1 MTDDKDILTG
11 TALEEDAAVEPK
23 LRPQTLAEYIGQ
35 TKIRENL
42 GVFLSAARGR
52 GEPLDHVL
60 LTGPPGLGKTTLAH
74 IVAREMGAGLRLTSG
89 PMIVRAGD
97 LAGIL
102 TNLQPRDVLFVDE
115 IHRLSPA
122 VEEIL
127 YPAMEDYRLD
137 VLIGEGPMART
148 MKVELPPFTL
158 IGATTRPGL
167 LSQPLHARF
176 GITLRLDF
184 YDVAALAQI
193 VRRSADILGIRV
205 DEGAAREIG
214 GRSRGTP
221 RIANRLLRRLRDFAE
236 VGGKRVDRPRDG
248 AGGAD
253 AAGGGRARLRRA
265 RPPNPDDHHRQVRRR
280 AGRRRLDR
288 RLARRGPRH
297 ARGPLRALSDPGGL
311 SPAYPAGPRGVGR
324 GLPPP
329 GDHSAAPGRVAVLSR
344 PLFPQPVES
353 PTPRS
358 SESAVERASRLPAF
372 KKGVLIYNP
381 TAGQRDLR
389 PLMDALI
396 ERMRARGLTLVN
408 APTTGPGHATEIVR
422 AFLPLKPDVV
432 AACGGDGTISEVAQG
447 LSGSGIP
454 LAVLPG
460 GTSNVLARELGIP
473 LDPDLAAALLFDRKD
488 PGRPACCSPTT
499 GRSCSGPESAWTPA
513 SWAT

>member
-1 MTDDKDILTG
+1 
-11 TALEEDAAVEPK
+11 
-23 LRPQTLAEYIGQ
+23 
-35 TKIRENL
+35 
-42 GVFLSAARGR
+42 
-52 GEPLDHVL
+52 
-60 LTGPPGLGKTTLAH
+60 
-74 IVAREMGAGLRLTSG
+74 
-89 PMIVRAGD
+89 MIVRAGD

-236 VGGKRVDRPRDG
+236 VGGKRAIDLATAREALTRLEVDEHGFDE
-248 AGGAD
+248 
-253 AAGGGRARLRRA
+253 
-265 RPPNPDDHHRQVRRR
+265 
-280 AGRRRLDR
+280 LDR
-288 RLARRGPRH
+288 RILTTIIDKFGGGPVGVGSIAASLGEDRGTLEDLYEPY
-297 ARGPLRALSDPGGL
+297 LIQ
-311 SPAYPAGPRGVGR
+311 AGFLQRTPRGRVASAR

-329 GDHSAAPGRVAVLSR
+329 RDHSAAPGRVAVLSR
-344 PLFPQPVES
+344 PSFPRPAAR
-353 PTPRS
+353 PTPRTRRSRREGACRSFPRSGRACS
-358 SESAVERASRLPAF
+358 STTRPPDSA
-372 KKGVLIYNP
+372 
-381 TAGQRDLR
+381 T
-389 PLMDALI
+389 
-396 ERMRARGLTLVN
+396 
-408 APTTGPGHATEIVR
+408 
-422 AFLPLKPDVV
+422 
-432 AACGGDGTISEVAQG
+432 
-447 LSGSGIP
+447 
-454 LAVLPG
+454 
-460 GTSNVLARELGIP
+460 
-473 LDPDLAAALLFDRKD
+473 
-488 PGRPACCSPTT
+488 
-499 GRSCSGPESAWTPA
+499 SGPRWTP
-513 SWAT
+513 